1 MGMLLGGLVCVLRM
15 VVVLLGVAYFV
26 IIERKGLSILQRRH
40 GPNKPTL
47 MGLLLPVA
55 DGVKLLSKE
64 WVVPVAANQILFL
77 IGPVFVFFF
86 SYGIWLVYPISH
98 PVVYFK
104 LRVLYFLCISRVKV
118 FGVIMCGWS
127 SNCQYGLLG
136 AIRAAA
142 QRVSYE
148 VGFSTLLLCPL
159 LYLGTFEL
167 FEVRMA
173 RGFYALGCLEVL
185 FIWFVRALAETNR
198 TPFDFVEGESELV
211 SGYIVEY
218 GAFGFTLLVLAEYGR
233 IIIIRII
240 CTALFFR
247 VGANILFIGDL
258 LFTLIAV
265 FIRYLFI
272 VVRGTLPRYR
282 YDKLMD
288 ICWKVILPLAISFFI
303 LRIVLGR

>member
-1 MGMLLGGLVCVLRM
+1 M

-26 IIERKGLSILQRRH
+26 VIERKGLRIVQRRH

-47 MGLLLPVA
+47 IGLLLPVA

-64 WVVPVAANQILFL
+64 WVVPVAANQALFL

-86 SYGIWLVYPISH
+86 SYRLWLRYPVRH
-98 PVVYFK
+98 PYIYFK
-104 LRVLYFLCISRVKV
+104 LSVLYFLCMSSVKV

-142 QRVSYE
+142 QTVSYE
-148 VGFSTLLLCPL
+148 IGFRTLILCPL
-159 LYLGTFEL
+159 LYMGRLEIYEMRVFR
-167 FEVRMA
+167 FIYWI
-173 RGFYALGCLEVL
+173 FNLEVL

-218 GAFGFTLLVLAEYGR
+218 GAFGFTLLVLAEYGS
-233 IIIIRII
+233 IMFIRLI
-240 CTALFFR
+240 CACLFFSWNR
-247 VGANILFIGDL
+247 CLGVVNDL
-258 LFTLIAV
+258 VFTIIAV
-265 FIRYLFI
+265 IFSYLFI

-282 YDKLMD
+282 YDMLISM
-288 ICWKVILPLAISFFI
+288 CWKVILPISIAFFMVRMVI
-303 LRIVLGR
+303 GI